1 MRYQYPEAKMLTDVQ
16 WLADPRNAEKVRIV
30 DMRSADA
37 YKAGHIP
44 GAVLLDAGALRNS
57 DEWFTSPPRPQAFA
71 NTLDAAGTG
80 TAAHVVPYC
89 DECWRHPTLSRI
101 FVISTCDK

>member
-1 MRYQYPEAKMLTDVQ
+1 MLTDVQ

-44 GAVLLDAGALRNS
+44 GAVLLDAGALRL
-57 DEWFTSPPRPQAFA
+57 E
-71 NTLDAAGTG
+71 AGMG
-80 TAAHVVPYC
+80 PAIAQG
-89 DECWRHPTLSRI
+89 
-101 FVISTCDK
+101 